1 MAERELYQRLQQ
13 AGPLTW
19 LLAGCAAWGVLVW
32 LAAMLGMG
40 GRIADPPVGTPAPLP
55 QPGPVQPDRIG
66 PLAQYAE
73 AAARPLFTQDRR
85 PRSFVASNPDG
96 EAGASPAATL
106 DFLLTGVLISPQV
119 RLAMLQPTGGGDAQR
134 VRVGHAPEG
143 ASGWRLVEVQP
154 RAAIFEASDGSR
166 STLDLRTF
174 GATTGGPVVA
184 RAGEPAPAPAPAP
197 AASSVAPS
205 TAVAAATAAAANNP
219 VPDQARI
226 EAIRRR
232 IEARRAQLRA
242 GTAQS
247 PSPNP
252 PRPVPDANQESSR
265 PTGGEER

>member
-1 MAERELYQRLQQ
+1 MAERDPFQRLQQ
-13 AGPLTW
+13 AGLLTW
-19 LLAGCAAWGVLVW
+19 LLAGCAAWGLLVW

-40 GRIADPPVGTPAPLP
+40 GRIADPLVGTPEPLP

-66 PLAQYAE
+66 PLVQYAE

-106 DFLLTGVLISPQV
+106 EFVLTGVLISPQV
-119 RLAMLQPTGGGDAQR
+119 RLAMLQPTGGGNAQR

-174 GATTGGPVVA
+174 GATSGPAVA
-184 RAGEPAPAPAPAP
+184 RAGEPAAAPASAPAPV
-197 AASSVAPS
+197 ASSAAPPA
-205 TAVAAATAAAANNP
+205 AVAAATAANDA

-242 GTAQS
+242 GAAQS
-247 PSPNP
+247 TSPNP
-252 PRPVPDANQESSR
+252 PRPAPDANQESPRRAS
-265 PTGGEER
+265 GEER